1 MTHVHEGTTGM
12 SDWLISRV
20 RAWVTDD
27 PDEATAA
34 EVNALFHAAE
44 QSDQH
49 AIEELTDR
57 FSGSL
62 QFGTAGLR
70 GAIGG
75 GSNRMNRAVVIRA
88 AAGLT
93 GFLDDSLGGESPVVV
108 IGYDARHYSRVF
120 ALDTAAVVTAA
131 GGRALLMPQEWPTPV
146 LAFAVRHLNADAGV
160 MVTASHNPAADNGY
174 KVYLGGRVVTDA
186 GQGAQIVPPYDSAI
200 ATKIAAVKQVADVVR
215 APEGW
220 EVLSDDVHVAYLDAI
235 ASRPTHP
242 GVGSLRVVTT
252 AMHGVGG
259 PTLTRALV
267 AAGVTDLHTVA
278 AQAEPD
284 PAFPTVVFPNPEEPG
299 AMDLAFELARE
310 VEADLIIAVDP
321 DADRCAVAI
330 PDAVVDGGWRRLSG
344 DETGALLGDQSGA
357 AIAAAGLASTG
368 PDGPLLACSI
378 VSSRHLAAIACA
390 HGLRHRATLTGF
402 KWISRVPHLAFGY
415 EEALGYCVAPEL
427 VRDKDGIS
435 AAVSVVALLAS
446 LRERGSDLQ
455 GALDAMAVRDG
466 LYASAPVSVRVE
478 NIALIAQAMERLRS
492 NPPATLGGSAVTRVV
507 DLANGLDVPD
517 ADGVNGG
524 DYVVPPTDGMLLETA
539 DGSRVI
545 VRPSGTEPKL
555 KAYLDVVV
563 EVDDEPTLAH
573 GTGLS
578 RAKSLAAAR
587 LAAIGA
593 DVRVAT
599 GL

>member
-1 MTHVHEGTTGM
+1 MTHVHKGTTGM

-44 QSDQH
+44 QGDQH

-88 AAGLT
+88 AAGLS

-235 ASRPTHP
+235 ASRPPHP
-242 GVGSLRVVTT
+242 GVGSPRVVPPPPPG
-252 AMHGVGG
+252 AGG
-259 PTLTRALV
+259 PTPARPPV

-330 PDAVVDGGWRRLSG
+330 PDAGVDGGWRRLSG

-357 AIAAAGLASTG
+357 AIAAAGLSSTG

-378 VSSRHLAAIACA
+378 VSSRHLAAIARA

-446 LRERGSDLQ
+446 LREQGSDLQ

-517 ADGVNGG
+517 SDGVNGG

-573 GTGLS
+573 GSGLS
-578 RAKSLAAAR
+578 RAKALAAVR

>member
-1 MTHVHEGTTGM
+1 MTHAHEGTTGM

-34 EVNALFHAAE
+34 EVTALFHAAE
-44 QSDQH
+44 QGDQH

-93 GFLDDSLGGESPVVV
+93 AFLDDSLGGEAPTVV

-215 APEGW
+215 APQGW
-220 EVLSDDVHVAYLDAI
+220 EVLGDDVHVAYLDAI

-242 GVGSLRVVTT
+242 GVGALRVVTT

-278 AQAEPD
+278 AQSEPD

-330 PDAVVDGGWRRLSG
+330 PDAGVEGGWRRLSG

-357 AIAAAGLASTG
+357 AVAAAGLASTG
-368 PDGPLLACSI
+368 QDGPLLACSI
-378 VSSRHLAAIACA
+378 VSSRHLAAIARA

-446 LRERGSDLQ
+446 LREQGSDLQ

-492 NPPATLGGSAVTRVV
+492 NPPAALGGSAVTRVV
-507 DLANGLDVPD
+507 DLAHDVEVPD

-539 DGSRVI
+539 DNSRVI

-563 EVDDEPTLAH
+563 AVDDEPTLAH

-578 RAKSLAAAR
+578 RAKALAASR

>member
-1 MTHVHEGTTGM
+1 MTHVHKGTTGM

-44 QSDQH
+44 QGDQH

-200 ATKIAAVKQVADVVR
+200 ATKIAAVKQVADVAR

-415 EEALGYCVAPEL
+415 EEALGYCVAPDL

-446 LRERGSDLQ
+446 LREQGSDLQ

-517 ADGVNGG
+517 SDGVNGG

-573 GTGLS
+573 GTGLP
-578 RAKSLAAAR
+578 RAKALAAAR

>member
-44 QSDQH
+44 QGDQH

-310 VEADLIIAVDP
+310 VQADLIIAVDP

-330 PDAVVDGGWRRLSG
+330 PDADVDGGWRRLSG

-378 VSSRHLAAIACA
+378 VSSRHLAAIARA

-415 EEALGYCVAPEL
+415 EEALGYCVAPDL

-446 LRERGSDLQ
+446 LREQGSDLQ

-517 ADGVNGG
+517 SDGVNGG